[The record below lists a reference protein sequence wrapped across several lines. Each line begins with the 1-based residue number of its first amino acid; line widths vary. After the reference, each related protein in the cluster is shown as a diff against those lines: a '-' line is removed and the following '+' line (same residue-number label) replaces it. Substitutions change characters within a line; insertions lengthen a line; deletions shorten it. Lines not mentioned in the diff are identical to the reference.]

1 MKINAI
7 NMLRQS
13 VNAIDPKRDRGSYA
27 YMLEQLAEHLED
39 VREGRHTWEEFA
51 EFYCLTDR
59 DRVAPVGEG

>member
-1 MKINAI
+1 MRINAI

-13 VNAIDPKRDRGSYA
+13 ANAIDRERDHGAYA
-27 YMLEQLAEHLED
+27 YMLEEIAGHLED

-51 EFYCLTDR
+51 EFYCLTTH